1 MITFIHIS
9 ISIIIIKLINAK
21 LRKNNNDHWDWGFFF
36 FNSNIKIILKE
47 ENSTIIIPSMFSSCV
62 VILSFTNNDGSA
74 KRIKSF
80 VHSEGIVFRTTSTRE
95 AC

>member
-36 FNSNIKIILKE
+36 HSNIKIILKE

>member
-21 LRKNNNDHWDWGFFF
+21 LRKNNNDHWDWDFF

-62 VILSFTNNDGSA
+62 VILSFANNDGSA